1 MTELQWQLSTAPA
14 AMLRH
19 LGKRASAR
27 KLQLLG
33 VAACRS
39 LRSHF
44 DGESVMTR
52 LLDIVERHAEGETTQ
67 EEWQWGI
74 RMAQGLAVPDLGDV
88 MAAGGVGSAE
98 HPFRMALFSLVST
111 PVAVGVERT
120 LDWLAAGA
128 SRVAG
133 PGKARDAEQLARRT
147 QAYLVREIFGNPFIE
162 RTVVPAW
169 MSTGGSA
176 IFAGQLVKVSETA
189 KALADGVEADQAYER
204 LPILADAMEE
214 AGCTDPEFLAHL
226 REPGHHVRGCWALDL
241 VLGKS

>member
-1 MTELQWQLSTAPA
+1 MTELQWMTATTPA

-19 LGKRASAR
+19 LGARASAR

-33 VAACRS
+33 VACCKTIRP
-39 LRSHF
+39 HF
-44 DGESVMTR
+44 DDERMEQI
-52 LLDIVERHAEGETTQ
+52 LNIVERHAEGETSH
-67 EEWQWGI
+67 EEWQWGV
-74 RMAQGLAVPDLGDV
+74 RMAQELAVPIDPDAPDFSASPGRAIRTAL
-88 MAAGGVGSAE
+88 VG
-98 HPFRMALFSLVST
+98 LVST
-111 PVAVGVERT
+111 PVITGVERALEWVVACAART
-120 LDWLAAGA
+120 AVPGLA
-128 SRVAG
+128 RT
-133 PGKARDAEQLARRT
+133 AEQHIRHA
-147 QAYLVREIFGNPFIE
+147 QAFLVREIFGNPFIE

-169 MSTGGSA
+169 MTTGGST